1 MKRLLRLSLLLLLTA
16 VVTMAVTYAVVRWR
30 HTVPFNQ
37 CSEVYQRYSRFP
49 GVEAAFIRDKQIND
63 TLCLDMT
70 LLVAKDSSTFAGLL
84 NEWGKSDEFI
94 TDIMISI
101 VDENTRFFGKI
112 PKGHPELPKA
122 PVMNDNEVIAY
133 FPARKTVAFFH
144 TETESQIDAILMANI
159 FKTFNL

>member
-1 MKRLLRLSLLLLLTA
+1 MRRRWIIIFLVTVLSLTA
-16 VVTMAVTYAVVRWR
+16 VSLTVYWR

-63 TLCLDMT
+63 TLSLDMT
-70 LLVAKDSSTFAGLL
+70 LFVAKDSNAFVGLL